1 MVNGIKRLVTV
12 LWYSKRGYRS
22 KSLRRAESQRAES
35 QQAESHQAKS
45 KKALLAGFGTSGSGG
60 ASEWKIYP
68 FFSDFSGV

>member
-1 MVNGIKRLVTV
+1 MVNGIKRLVTY

-22 KSLRRAESQRAES
+22 KSLQRAES

-45 KKALLAGFGTSGSGG
+45 KQPVLAGFGTSGSGG
-60 ASEWKIYP
+60 ASDWKIYP

>member
-1 MVNGIKRLVTV
+1 MVNGIKRLVTF

-22 KSLRRAESQRAES
+22 KSLRRAKS

-45 KKALLAGFGTSGSGG
+45 KKSLLAGFGTSGSGG

>member
-1 MVNGIKRLVTV
+1 MVNGIKRLVTF

-22 KSLRRAESQRAES
+22 KSLRRAKS
-35 QQAESHQAKS
+35 QQAV
-45 KKALLAGFGTSGSGG
+45 LAGFGTSGSGG

>member
-1 MVNGIKRLVTV
+1 MVNGIKRLVTF

-22 KSLRRAESQRAES
+22 KSL
-35 QQAESHQAKS
+35 QQAKSQQAKS

-60 ASEWKIYP
+60 ASDWKIYP

>member
-1 MVNGIKRLVTV
+1 MVNGIKRLVTY

-22 KSLRRAESQRAES
+22 KSLRRAES

>member
-1 MVNGIKRLVTV
+1 MVNGIKRLVTF

-22 KSLRRAESQRAES
+22 KSLRREES

-60 ASEWKIYP
+60 ASDWKIYP